1 MIVAT
6 AALEVGFN
14 DPNVG
19 ATIQHKSPRGFASYL
34 QRKGRAGRTR
44 KMRPISVTVLSDYG
58 RDRLLFQ
65 NYEEKLFD
73 PYLEAQTL
81 PIENSY
87 VLKIQAVYS
96 LFDWLAVSLEN
107 ASNSGRV
114 DIWNVLS
121 HGEQN
126 ADNLTQ
132 TLIDKVKNII
142 FGLVR
147 LEAQYI
153 KSLEQYLENS
163 LGVTGNK
170 VEQLMW
176 ENPRSLMLE
185 VIPTISR
192 RLFCGW
198 KMAFPLPGLESEPQ
212 MYRHPVPEFIPE
224 NLFSELSLP
233 EVSITIPAGDI
244 NDQIKTVSM
253 PVCKHYENSLPE
265 EFLGDLLIGEVGYHI
280 GLNLTLMKRPKLSPY
295 QNMQQVLIT

>member
-1 MIVAT
+1 M
-6 AALEVGFN
+6 
-14 DPNVG
+14 
-19 ATIQHKSPRGFASYL
+19 
-34 QRKGRAGRTR
+34 
-44 KMRPISVTVLSDYG
+44 
-58 RDRLLFQ
+58 
-65 NYEEKLFD
+65 
-73 PYLEAQTL
+73 
-81 PIENSY
+81 
-87 VLKIQAVYS
+87 
-96 LFDWLAVSLEN
+96 
-107 ASNSGRV
+107 
-114 DIWNVLS
+114 S

-198 KMAFPLPGLESEPQ
+198 KMAFPLPGLENEPQ

-233 EVSITIPAGDI
+233 EVSITIPAGDV

-253 PVCKHYENSLPE
+253 PVLQTLREFAPGRVSRRFADRRGGLSHWIKLNPDETSQTLSISEYATSIDYIGSFSSTINSKENNGTVAVFQSL
-265 EFLGDLLIGEVGYHI
+265 GVS
-280 GLNLTLMKRPKLSPY
+280 N
-295 QNMQQVLIT
+295 